1 MHGTTLDT
9 WWVSRSSKSRHFRLL
24 VHGLWY
30 QYTHPDGTVERV
42 RVVRE
47 HSVAEGGGVT
57 IFLTSTQRE
66 RQTEIGRLRF
76 DDRAGTDSDVGMQD
90 SKNDSHAIAQHVAKL
105 RAAAS
110 ERRGAEAEET
120 ARTEETRERA
130 KREAKKK
137 VEAKAQAER
146 EANKRAREDAR
157 RRAKARADQD
167 EGQKTDACGARGEEC
182 R

>member
-1 MHGTTLDT
+1 M
-9 WWVSRSSKSRHFRLL
+9 
-24 VHGLWY
+24 
-30 QYTHPDGTVERV
+30 
-42 RVVRE
+42 
-47 HSVAEGGGVT
+47 
-57 IFLTSTQRE
+57 
-66 RQTEIGRLRF
+66 
-76 DDRAGTDSDVGMQD
+76 GMQD

-167 EGQKTDACGARGEEC
+167 KGQKPAPAAPGEKSVVNA
-182 R
+182 

>member
-1 MHGTTLDT
+1 MFPKAL
-9 WWVSRSSKSRHFRLL
+9 
-24 VHGLWY
+24 
-30 QYTHPDGTVERV
+30 P
-42 RVVRE
+42 RVV
-47 HSVAEGGGVT
+47 AAA
-57 IFLTSTQRE
+57 RE

-110 ERRGAEAEET
+110 ERRGAEAEEET

-167 EGQKTDACGARGEEC
+167 KGQKPAPAAPGEKSVVNA
-182 R
+182 

>member
-1 MHGTTLDT
+1 
-9 WWVSRSSKSRHFRLL
+9 
-24 VHGLWY
+24 
-30 QYTHPDGTVERV
+30 
-42 RVVRE
+42 
-47 HSVAEGGGVT
+47 
-57 IFLTSTQRE
+57 
-66 RQTEIGRLRF
+66 
-76 DDRAGTDSDVGMQD
+76 MQD

-146 EANKRAREDAR
+146 EANKRAREDASFLAHSSD
-157 RRAKARADQD
+157 RAAKKMPRCNLNLHWVNAA
-167 EGQKTDACGARGEEC
+167 T
-182 R
+182 

>member
-1 MHGTTLDT
+1 MGVDAGAVGAGTQ
-9 WWVSRSSKSRHFRLL
+9 FAA
-24 VHGLWY
+24 
-30 QYTHPDGTVERV
+30 YTHPDGTVERV

-66 RQTEIGRLRF
+66 RQTWRLDGF
-76 DDRAGTDSDVGMQD
+76 VSMTGQELIVTCVGMQD

-167 EGQKTDACGARGEEC
+167 KGQKPAPAAPGEKSVVNA
-182 R
+182 

>member
-1 MHGTTLDT
+1 MDGF
-9 WWVSRSSKSRHFRLL
+9 VSS
-24 VHGLWY
+24 
-30 QYTHPDGTVERV
+30 
-42 RVVRE
+42 
-47 HSVAEGGGVT
+47 
-57 IFLTSTQRE
+57 
-66 RQTEIGRLRF
+66 

-105 RAAAS
+105 RAAAP

-167 EGQKTDACGARGEEC
+167 KGQKPAPAAPGEKSVVNA
-182 R
+182 

>member
-1 MHGTTLDT
+1 MGVDAGAAGAGTQ
-9 WWVSRSSKSRHFRLL
+9 FAA
-24 VHGLWY
+24 
-30 QYTHPDGTVERV
+30 YTHPDGTVEPV

-167 EGQKTDACGARGEEC
+167 EGQKPAPAAPGEKSVVSA
-182 R
+182 